1 METMVERFLRYVK
14 TETRP
19 NEESTT
25 VPSTQTQV
33 EFAKVLAKDL
43 EELGLQGVKINPN
56 NGFVIGALPANTDK
70 EVPGIGFIA
79 HMDTADYN
87 AENIT
92 PRIIE
97 NYDGTDIVLTQDPNQ
112 EPKLVST
119 VKAFPNLKNYVGKTL
134 IVTDGRTL
142 LGGDDKA
149 GIVEIMEALRYFIE
163 HPEVKHGLIM
173 CAFGPDEEIG
183 RGANLFDVKDFPVTF
198 AYTVDGT
205 RLGELEF
212 ETFNAAG
219 AVVELSGV
227 SVHPGSAKNTMI
239 NCNKLA
245 MEFDRMLPQCAVPE
259 LTEGHEGFIM
269 LYESNTSVES
279 GKMEYLIRDHDRAQ
293 FEGKKQYFEL
303 AEKVLNERYGRE
315 VIKLTITDRY
325 YNMYEIIKDHMEC
338 VDLAANA
345 MKDAGV
351 TPLIQPIRGGTD
363 GSKISF
369 MGIPTPNIF
378 TGVEN
383 LHGPHEFACVEHMN
397 LSVKTIIGICTGAEK
412 AGK

>member
-1 METMVERFLRYVK
+1 METMLERFIRYTK
-14 TETRP
+14 INTRS

-25 VPSTQTQV
+25 VPSTESQV
-33 EFAKVLAKDL
+33 AFAKMLAEDL
-43 EELGLQGVKINPN
+43 ERIGMQNVIINPR
-56 NGFVIGALPANTDK
+56 NGFVTAALPANTDK
-70 EVPGIGFIA
+70 KVPAIGFIA

-87 AENIT
+87 AEGIS
-92 PRIIE
+92 PRVIE
-97 NYDGTDIVLTQDPNQ
+97 SYDGKDILLNEKEQIY
-112 EPKLVST
+112 SR
-119 VKAFPNLKNYVGKTL
+119 VKDFPNLKNYVGKTL
-134 IVTDGRTL
+134 IVTDGTTL

-149 GIVEIMEALRYFIE
+149 GIVEIMEALQYLMAHPDIE
-163 HPEVKHGLIM
+163 HGLVM

-183 RGANLFDVKDFPVTF
+183 RGANLFEPDTFPVDF
-198 AYTVDGT
+198 AYTVDGSC
-205 RLGELEF
+205 LGELEY

-219 AVVELSGV
+219 ATVTLKGI

-269 LYESNTSVES
+269 LQSTTTSIDS
-279 GKMEYLIRDHDRAQ
+279 GEMSYIIRDHDRSA
-293 FEGKKQYFEL
+293 FEAKKQLFLL
-303 AEKVLNERYGRE
+303 AGKVLNERYGMD
-315 VIKLTITDRY
+315 VVTISMKDSY

-338 VDLAANA
+338 VDIAKRA
-345 MKDAGV
+345 MEEAGV
-351 TPLIQPIRGGTD
+351 KPIIQPIRGGTD

-383 LHGPHEFACVEHMN
+383 LHGRHEFACLDDMQKAVA
-397 LSVKTIIGICTGAEK
+397 TIINICDMNK
-412 AGK
+412 